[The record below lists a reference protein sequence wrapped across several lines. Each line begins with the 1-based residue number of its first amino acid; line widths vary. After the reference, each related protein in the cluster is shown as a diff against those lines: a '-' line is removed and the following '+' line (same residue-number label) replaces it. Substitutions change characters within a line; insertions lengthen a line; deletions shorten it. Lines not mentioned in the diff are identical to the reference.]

1 MRNVL
6 FLTTSALLAA
16 ACTALAGPIGLSV
29 TDDAGGTGLFSGI
42 AGGTDQLYLGFG
54 GADPAP
60 PGLAAPANLP
70 ELIGGVIAHPPVEGG
85 VPAPPLPPAFPP
97 PATPPPP
104 APIELIGAP
113 APTNQPDF
121 IGGIVEF
128 GGASA
133 GGSGAPESVTA
144 VPVPLAV
151 YGGLS
156 LMLLPVGRGVWR
168 RATRGS
174 AES

>member
-1 MRNVL
+1 MRRL
-6 FLTTSALLAA
+6 LSLTAPALLAA
-16 ACTALAGPIGLSV
+16 VGTALAGPIGLSV

-60 PGLAAPANLP
+60 PGLAAPADLP
-70 ELIGGVIAHPPVEGG
+70 ELIGGVVTHPPAEDGF
-85 VPAPPLPPAFPP
+85 PAPPLPPALPP
-97 PATPPPP
+97 AATPPPV

-113 APTNQPDF
+113 APTNPPDF
-121 IGGIVEF
+121 IGGIVEL
-128 GGASA
+128 GGASG
-133 GGSGAPESVTA
+133 GGSGAPASVTA
-144 VPVPLAV
+144 VPLPLAI

-156 LMLLPVGRGVWR
+156 LMLLPICRGVWR
-168 RATRGS
+168 RARFTS